1 MIVVNWSTSQSQMQM
16 KFKRI
21 SVERSKYFSICE
33 ILNHN
38 IHSFNF
44 RYELYCAEILLAG
57 VMKQVIKRE
66 LLDLRPFK
74 NYLILLM
81 QENSHHGSMRVI
93 VVCMLKIG

>member
-21 SVERSKYFSICE
+21 SVERSKYLSICE

-44 RYELYCAEILLAG
+44 KINHTDNVAIN
-57 VMKQVIKRE
+57 VHK
-66 LLDLRPFK
+66 K
-74 NYLILLM
+74 NVTIC
-81 QENSHHGSMRVI
+81 QH
-93 VVCMLKIG
+93 